1 MSSVGAEAQA
11 VPVVG
16 WQAELELGFRRDAT
30 RTVLSS
36 RRHRGPLLVQRPFY
50 PEGEVCHVYLVHPPG
65 GIVAGD
71 QLRLVAA
78 GASGSHALLT
88 TPAATKFY
96 RASPGRE
103 ALLVQTLTL
112 DDSVMEWLPQENIFF
127 CGAQARVTTQVHL
140 TRRSRFIGW
149 EVSCYGRPAG
159 NQWFTQGTLRQA
171 FEIWCEGQP
180 IVLDHLCVE
189 GASPMMQAPWGL
201 AGHTALGSL
210 LAYPALQEDVMD
222 LRSLCPQGAHPDLS
236 VSLADNVL
244 VCRVAGAQGEQVRA
258 RLLSVWRFLRPRL
271 LQREAL
277 PPRIWAT

>member
-1 MSSVGAEAQA
+1 MAA
-11 VPVVG
+11 VSHDALVAG
-16 WQAELELGFRRDAT
+16 WQAELQLGFSRDAT

-65 GIVAGD
+65 GIVGGD
-71 QLRLVAA
+71 QLRLAA
-78 GASGSHALLT
+78 TAAAGSHALLT

-96 RASPGRE
+96 RAAPGRE
-103 ALLVQTLTL
+103 ALLVQTLVL
-112 DDSVMEWLPQENIFF
+112 DDSTLEWLPQENIFF

-159 NQWFTQGTLRQA
+159 NQWFTEGKLRQA

-180 IVLDHLCVE
+180 LVLDHLLVE
-189 GASPMMQAPWGL
+189 GAGSMMQAPWGL
-201 AGHTALGSL
+201 AGHAALGSL
-210 LAYPALQEDVMD
+210 MAYPASQEDVVG
-222 LRSLCPQGAHPDLS
+222 LRSLNAPGAQPDLS
-236 VSLADNVL
+236 VSLVDHVL
-244 VCRVAGAQGEQVRA
+244 VCRVSGAQGEHVRA
-258 RLLSVWRFLRPRL
+258 RLQSVWRYLRPRL

-277 PPRIWAT
+277 SPRIWAT

>member
-88 TPAATKFY
+88 TPAATKCY
-96 RASPGRE
+96 RAAPGRE

>member
-96 RASPGRE
+96 RAAPGRE
-103 ALLVQTLTL
+103 ALTL

>member
-1 MSSVGAEAQA
+1 
-11 VPVVG
+11 VVG

-96 RASPGRE
+96 RAAPGRE

-180 IVLDHLCVE
+180 SVLDHLCVE

>member
-96 RASPGRE
+96 RAVPGRE

-222 LRSLCPQGAHPDLS
+222 LRSLCPQSAHPDLS